1 MTKERWGW
9 IMVALAA
16 VLVGVLTRSP
26 AVAAK
31 VHDEVTSLAH
41 EVGSPQSAR

>member
-9 IMVALAA
+9 ILVALAA
-16 VLVGVLTRSP
+16 VLLGALTRSP

-31 VHDEVTSLAH
+31 LQGERR
-41 EVGSPQSAR
+41 SPGHVLRSP

>member
-9 IMVALAA
+9 MLVALAA
-16 VLVGVLTRSP
+16 VLLGALTRTP

-41 EVGSPQSAR
+41 AVRLPQPAR

>member
-9 IMVALAA
+9 MMVALAA
-16 VLVGVLTRSP
+16 VLLGVLTRTP

-41 EVGSPQSAR
+41 VVRSAQAAR